1 MEWKKVSFKLKK
13 TSKKIACYNLKLSRV
28 LFLPFQSKIY
38 LGNNYLSRTNK
49 NLTKINRSFERIF
62 LNELPSAS
70 LAALSLKY
78 MCRANT
84 LLHLIKS
91 VGCWCHE
98 WGKVSPHTL
107 QLQWKKFLYS
117 RKCDQQKATMQCKK
131 FPTFIWSCCCLL
143 NHKPTCEKAIRWET
157 L

>member
-13 TSKKIACYNLKLSRV
+13 TCKKIACYYFKLSRV

-62 LNELPSAS
+62 LKELPSAS

-98 WGKVSPHTL
+98 WGKVSPHTPSSSSEKSFFIPENVINKRQQCSAKSS
-107 QLQWKKFLYS
+107 QLLY
-117 RKCDQQKATMQCKK
+117 KAVVVY
-131 FPTFIWSCCCLL
+131 
-143 NHKPTCEKAIRWET
+143 
-157 L
+157 